1 MKYLYILSFSL
12 LAFACGNKKSEVQQQ
27 AELGDDLFVDYVL
40 STREEVKEEVL
51 VPFSKD
57 RKLRFLYATNGGLR
71 AYYDDGT
78 LVGCSRCDL
87 MKENLEAMQEMEPM
101 GTYTIDSNGVLL
113 WGTGLDTPDME
124 DPSWDDGS
132 WAMIDYQWQ
141 FVPKGMEDANIK
153 VPTASFNLTD
163 VGVELYLYGNV
174 LGDDEAI
181 SLHVDWYQLSHIAES
196 HNFLREKISVSLD
209 SFYWDCGDENLPY
222 VKSDSKN
229 EGLILYRGIVTKDES
244 KEVPSIEVEI
254 LNVTP
259 TKKYTFSFGSQEYTL
274 RAEGFP
280 ASTDGDLYKNYK
292 LYLSLGDKE
301 QLLMSIPSFD
311 QSVVTIQ
318 FIGDLDGDG
327 KPDFIFETS
336 RHYESNESTLYL
348 SSFAKD
354 DELVKCVA
362 QNRYGLFC

>member
-57 RKLRFLYATNGGLR
+57 KKLRFLYATNGGLR

-113 WGTGLDTPDME
+113 WGTGLDTPSME
-124 DPSWDDGS
+124 DSSWDDGS

-181 SLHVDWYQLSHIAES
+181 SPHVDWYQLSHIAES
-196 HNFLREKISVSLD
+196 SKYVSEKTNVSRD
-209 SFYWDCGDENLPY
+209 TFYWDCGEQDVPY
-222 VKSDSKN
+222 VKSDRER
-229 EGLILYRGIVTKDES
+229 EGLILLRGVKQNDDKRIVS
-244 KEVPSIEVEI
+244 SIEPEI

-259 TKKYTFSFGSQEYTL
+259 KKSYTFSLGSQEYTL

-280 ASTDGDLYKNYK
+280 VSTDGYLYKNYK
-292 LYLSLGDKE
+292 LYLSVGDKE
-301 QLLMSIPSFD
+301 QLLMSIPSFEHCAVD
-311 QSVVTIQ
+311 IQ

-336 RHYESNESTLYL
+336 RHYEYNESTLYL

-362 QNRYGLFC
+362 QNGYGLFC